1 MKIISNNIENIYYG
15 TTTLYIIIFG
25 FFCVKLKVYMLIVSL
40 SIKSSYIVQLYK
52 WKLIIILKNMKNAQ
66 ILLNLL
72 KEKILNNIYWALKY
86 FYKCL

>member
-1 MKIISNNIENIYYG
+1 MRIISNNIKNIYYG
-15 TTTLYIIIFG
+15 TTTLYIIIFR
-25 FFCVKLKVYMLIVSL
+25 FFCIKLKVYMLIVSL